1 MKPDLYERIVQNG
14 ASALSDAEVY
24 RVLLRSGTKQVP
36 MAQSV
41 AQLLGTFPD
50 FQGLNLVD
58 AKQLMQISGIGLSKA
73 AGLLAAIEFGRRV
86 VEQGTKRYGE
96 VLSVESL
103 ADELMPRL
111 GPSPQEHVLAF
122 LLDTQLKLIQEM
134 PVALGGLAQADAE
147 PRVVFSQ
154 ALRVHAASL
163 ILVHNHPSGNVTP
176 SQADVLVTTRFVQA
190 GELIGVAV
198 LDHVIIGAHDYY
210 SFASHHQGLN
220 FFK

>member
-14 ASALSDAEVY
+14 ASALSDAELY
-24 RVLLRSGTKQVP
+24 RVLLRTGSKQAP
-36 MAQSV
+36 MSQIV
-41 AQLLGTFPD
+41 AELLGTFPD
-50 FQGLNLVD
+50 FQGLNLID
-58 AKQLMQISGIGLSKA
+58 AKQLMAISGIGLSKA
-73 AGLLAAIEFGRRV
+73 AGVLAVIEFGRRV
-86 VEQGTKRYGE
+86 VEQSTKRYGE

-103 ADELMPRL
+103 AAELMPRL
-111 GPSPQEHVLAF
+111 GASPQEHVLAF
-122 LLDTQLKLIQEM
+122 LLDTQLKVIQEM

-154 ALRVHAASL
+154 ALKVHAASL

-176 SQADVLVTTRFVQA
+176 SQADVLVTHRFVQA

-210 SFASHHQGLN
+210 SFARHHQGLN